1 MKITIKVLF
10 FLLISSAS
18 YSQDIEITNL
28 KEVVP
33 EKSFEN
39 VTVKKLHSDENSSYF
54 VIWIKKDVASHK
66 HADHSEGIIVLDG
79 EGEMTIAKNS
89 FKIKQGDHFVIPK
102 NTFHSVK
109 VTSEKPLKVVS
120 VQAPKFEGKDRI
132 FEKENNSSY

>member
-1 MKITIKVLF
+1 MKYI
-10 FLLISSAS
+10 LISLFLSFGFS
-18 YSQDIEITNL
+18 SFSQEVDITNL

-66 HADHSEGIIVLDG
+66 HADHSEGIIVLAG
-79 EGEMTIAKNS
+79 EAEMTIAENS
-89 FKIKQGDHFVIPK
+89 FKVKEGDHFVIPK

-109 VTSEKPLKVVS
+109 VTSKDPLKVVS

-132 FEKENNSSY
+132 FEKEKNGSY

>member
-1 MKITIKVLF
+1 MKYILISLF
-10 FLLISSAS
+10 FSLGYSSF
-18 YSQDIEITNL
+18 SQELDVTNL
-28 KEVVP
+28 KDVVP

-66 HADHSEGIIVLDG
+66 HEDHSEGIIVLAG
-79 EGEMTIAKNS
+79 EGEMTIAGKS
-89 FKIKQGDHFVIPK
+89 FNVKEGDHFVIPK

-109 VTSEKPLKVVS
+109 VTSTDPLKVVS

-132 FEKENNSSY
+132 FENEKSNSY